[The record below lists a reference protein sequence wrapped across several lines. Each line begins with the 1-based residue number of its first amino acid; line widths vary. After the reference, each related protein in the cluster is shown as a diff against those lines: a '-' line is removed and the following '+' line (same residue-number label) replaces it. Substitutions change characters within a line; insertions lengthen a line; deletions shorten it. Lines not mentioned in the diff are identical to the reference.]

1 MLGQNPQLI
10 EFLECRPPPLQTPS
24 GKCAKDL
31 FATYLPSPDMWW
43 PSRRKRS
50 GCLSTLGWWWWSLSA
65 WCTWCSS
72 SASSSTSR
80 TTGAISSSRT
90 SRWATR
96 PKWSKLYI
104 IVVFFRKI
112 LIVDHG
118 TIQRQ
123 VISYFLNRKNYLDYL
138 DWPTLTLQLEIVL
151 DIHNS
156 TYMQDLTKKHP
167 RKDQRQHIFKY
178 LLVQVGTSV
187 SLAEDDSGETL

>member
-50 GCLSTLGWWWWSLSA
+50 GCLSTLGWWWWSSSA

-104 IVVFFRKI
+104 IVVFFFQENLDCRPRHYSKASNLLHPQQKKLSI
-112 LIVDHG
+112 LSRL
-118 TIQRQ
+118 TS
-123 VISYFLNRKNYLDYL
+123 SY
-138 DWPTLTLQLEIVL
+138 
-151 DIHNS
+151 S
-156 TYMQDLTKKHP
+156 
-167 RKDQRQHIFKY
+167 
-178 LLVQVGTSV
+178 
-187 SLAEDDSGETL
+187 